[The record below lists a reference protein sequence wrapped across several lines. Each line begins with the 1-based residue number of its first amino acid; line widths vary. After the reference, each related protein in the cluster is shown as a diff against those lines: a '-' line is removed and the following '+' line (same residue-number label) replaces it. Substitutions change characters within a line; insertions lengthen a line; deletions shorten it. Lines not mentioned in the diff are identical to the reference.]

1 VKAFAGIVTRD
12 GSPVTEE
19 HVRGL
24 AAGIARTSDH
34 VSFYRDKGVVLIQ
47 AIDPALQDRDSSNTE
62 SNAHASPLVGDVRI
76 DNRHDVVRRLA
87 LRSDTPDDELIRRLL
102 DTGQDPGLDDLAGD
116 FAFAIWD
123 PVSRTLTG
131 GRDHFGVRP
140 FYYTDAPQFF
150 AFASSV
156 PALLAVL
163 EDADLDA
170 TRIAQYLELH
180 PADEDRTFY
189 RFIKRLPR
197 AHRLVLSGAGLQL
210 HQYWSPDEFSGLRE
224 PGPDGEV
231 IDRLRHT
238 FVEAVRCRVD
248 TDLPVGS
255 FLSGGLDSSSVAA
268 TARSVMPSGKPLYTF
283 SAIFPGLDQP
293 YRDLVDES
301 AFIGLLTQGQ
311 GYESSMTEADRL
323 TPLEGLEELLEI
335 HGQPI
340 DPPNAYLDYALYGR
354 AADGPARVVLDGLE
368 GDVTLSHG
376 IHYLDELAVEGDWS
390 RFFRE
395 ADAICS
401 RLSGDRAKIFTEYA
415 LPHIANSPRGRFI
428 GGLPGLWSHGGARPM
443 LRALKR
449 RARTLMG
456 SKGGSNRR
464 LLISPDLQTSVDWND
479 ATATGPID
487 PVHSEQEAH
496 IGYLSGSYIPSVL
509 EFTHAN
515 ARHFGLEARHPMFDI
530 RLVKLA
536 VGMRSDLKLR
546 EGWNRYALR
555 EAMAGIVP
563 DDVRWRPEKATLAPN
578 FDLKMAI
585 HGKKVIDGLIQD
597 QAAGL
602 GQYVDVEA
610 FRDLSDRKRFRRLW
624 PALVLA
630 LYLKK
635 SV

>member
-1 VKAFAGIVTRD
+1 MKAFAGIVTRD
-12 GSPVTEE
+12 GSPVGEE
-19 HVRGL
+19 QVSVL
-24 AAGIARTSDH
+24 AAGIARPSDH
-34 VSFYRDKGVVLIQ
+34 VSFYRDRGVVLIQ
-47 AIDPALQDRDSSNTE
+47 AIDRALHDRE
-62 SNAHASPLVGDVRI
+62 FSNAESSPLVGDVRI
-76 DNRHDVVRRLA
+76 HNRQDVLRRLA
-87 LRSDTPDDELIRRLL
+87 LKSDTPDDELIRRLL
-102 DTGQDPGLDDLAGD
+102 DTDRDSGLADLAGD
-116 FAFAIWD
+116 FAFAKWD
-123 PVSRTLTG
+123 AGSRTLTG

-140 FYYTDAPQFF
+140 FYYTDAPGFF
-150 AFASSV
+150 AFASNL
-156 PALLAVL
+156 PALLTVVQD
-163 EDADLDA
+163 EDLDQ

-189 RFIKRLPR
+189 RCIKRLPR
-197 AHRLVLSGAGLQL
+197 AHRLVLSDAGLQL
-210 HQYWSPDEFSGLRE
+210 HRYWSPDEFSGLRE
-224 PGPDGEV
+224 PGSDEDV
-231 IDRLRHT
+231 IGRLRET
-238 FVEAVRCRVD
+238 FVEAVRCRID
-248 TDLPVGS
+248 TDVPVGS

-268 TARSVMPSGKPLYTF
+268 TARSVMPAGKPLYTF

-301 AFIGLLTQGQ
+301 AFIKALTDGKD
-311 GYESSMTEADRL
+311 YESSLTEADRL
-323 TPLEGLEELLEI
+323 TPLEGLQELLEI
-335 HGQPI
+335 HAQPI

-354 AADGPARVVLDGLE
+354 AAEGPARVVLDGLE

-376 IHYLDELAVEGDWS
+376 IHYLDELAVQGDWR

-401 RLSGDRAKIFTEYA
+401 RLSGDRGKIFADYA
-415 LPHIANSPRGRFI
+415 LPHVASSSRGRFI
-428 GGLPGLWSHGGARPM
+428 GGLTGLWTHGGTRPM

-449 RARTLMG
+449 RARAWAG
-456 SKGGSNRR
+456 STAGSSRR
-464 LLISPDLQTSVDWND
+464 LLISPDLEKSIDWDD
-479 ATATGPID
+479 AEATGPTD
-487 PVHSEQEAH
+487 PVQSEQEAH

-546 EGWNRYALR
+546 DGWNRYALR

-585 HGKKVIDGLIQD
+585 HGKKMIDGLMQD
-597 QAAGL
+597 HAVDL
-602 GQYVDVEA
+602 GQYVDLEA

-635 SV
+635 TV